1 MAQTVKNLSAMQE
14 SQVRSLCQEHPL
26 EKEMATHSI
35 FLTGELHGQRSL
47 VDYTLWGHKES
58 DMTERLTYKYTATT
72 QNILETKAKM
82 LLETEQNR
90 SQASLHR

>member
-14 SQVRSLCQEHPL
+14 SQVQSLCQEDPL

-47 VDYTLWGHKES
+47 VDCSPGDRKES
-58 DMTERLTYKYTATT
+58 DMTEQLTHIHT
-72 QNILETKAKM
+72 M
-82 LLETEQNR
+82 LG
-90 SQASLHR
+90 

>member
-1 MAQTVKNLSAMQE
+1 M
-14 SQVRSLCQEHPL
+14 
-26 EKEMATHSI
+26 
-35 FLTGELHGQRSL
+35 
-47 VDYTLWGHKES
+47 DYTLWGHKES